1 MSERTGLLAGFHE
14 PVLVREVME
23 FLAPSGGGTYLD
35 GTVGGGGHSAAL
47 LEACPSC
54 MVLAVDRDPS
64 ALKVAKAAL
73 APLGARVRFIQARF
87 DDALGTADLSEPLAG
102 VLLDLGVSSHQLD
115 SDRRG
120 FAFRTG
126 VELDMRR
133 DGTQAGD
140 PSAAQILNSEPEE
153 ALARIFHEYGE
164 ETRSR
169 GLARAVVE
177 RRVATPFRT
186 SDDLVAV
193 LYRTLGRVP
202 RAKDKARMPC
212 PIGA

>member
-35 GTVGGGGHSAAL
+35 GTVGGGGHSAAP

-54 MVLAVDRDPS
+54 TVLAVDRDPS

-73 APLGARVRFIQARF
+73 APLEARVRFIQARF
-87 DDALGTADLSEPLAG
+87 DEALGSADLSEPLAG

-126 VELDMRR
+126 VELDMRMG
-133 DGTQAGD
+133 GTQAGD
-140 PSAAQILNSEPEE
+140 PSAAQILNSASRMMTWVYSLSS
-153 ALARIFHEYGE
+153 ALGSSLASSCAAPR
-164 ETRSR
+164 RPPR
-169 GLARAVVE
+169 GLLISCAR
-177 RRVATPFRT
+177 
-186 SDDLVAV
+186 
-193 LYRTLGRVP
+193 P
-202 RAKDKARMPC
+202 RMTVR
-212 PIGA
+212 GT